1 MTKISSGYTAFMKK
15 GFPVFWFGFIALFV
29 AIALSRSGV
38 RADPMLL
45 IAPCALAVFGY
56 FIFKKLVFDL
66 VDEVYDCGDYLLIR
80 NGGEEDH
87 LALSNVMNVNSST
100 YTNPPRIT
108 LRLVNPGKFGSEVA
122 FSPVRKFTLN
132 PFKPNPVAEDLIV
145 RVDKARSRRAR

>member
-1 MTKISSGYTAFMKK
+1 MTKISSGYTAFIKK
-15 GFPVFWFGFIALFV
+15 VFPVFWFGFVGLFLVIAISTGGYV
-29 AIALSRSGV
+29 KN
-38 RADPMLL
+38 PMLV

-87 LALSNVMNVNSST
+87 LALSNIMNVNTST

-108 LRLVNPGKFGSEVA
+108 LRLVNPGKFGTEVA
-122 FSPVRKFTLN
+122 FSPLRPFSLN
-132 PFKPNPVAEDLIV
+132 PFTKNRVAEDLIV
-145 RVDKARSRRAR
+145 RVDKARSRRA